1 MDSRIFSYTHSASPS
16 SMDGPLAGKSFSI
29 QPNMSVRGWPTDAGS
44 KALEGFVPLET
55 ATVIERIQAKAGSVV
70 GSTLMSELGLGLHE
84 DMAAAAIRDRHCDVA
99 LVTDLMGESRFV
111 ACEAGA
117 FGFKP
122 SYGLVSRFGLIGLV
136 PSMEAFGLVSMSLP
150 DIVRALEAIAGPD
163 DRDTSMVEGDIP
175 DFSQVGSTRDK
186 VKRIGVIRECVASL
200 TKEESED
207 FNKSLTCLE
216 DLGARI
222 EEVSMPDYRLFRL
235 VHNLVGATE
244 ASSSAGKYDG
254 VRYGHRT
261 AESENW
267 NEMYIRSRAE
277 CFGVLVKSY
286 LFQGAY
292 FQFESFSAFEDAC
305 RIRRRLVDGMD
316 AFFDQVDLVASPMPR
331 IKASGS
337 PGSATLKEVYDAF
350 ECSLAPNVTGQ
361 PCLSLPGS
369 LVRSGKEKVGI
380 QLTGRFLDDV
390 RLLSFASRLTAGM

>member
-1 MDSRIFSYTHSASPS
+1 
-16 SMDGPLAGKSFSI
+16 MDGPLAGKSFAI
-29 QPNMSVRGWPTDAGS
+29 QPNMSVRGWPTNAGS

-55 ATVIERIQAKAGSVV
+55 ATAIERIQAKAGHIV
-70 GSTLMSELGLGLHE
+70 GSTLMPELGLGLHA
-84 DMAAAAIRDRHCDVA
+84 DTAAAAIRGRHCDVA
-99 LVTDLMGESRFV
+99 LVTDLMGESRFI
-111 ACEAGA
+111 AGEAGA
-117 FGFKP
+117 LGFKP

-136 PSMEAFGLVSMSLP
+136 PSMETFGLVSMSLP
-150 DIVRALEAIAGPD
+150 DIVRALAAMAGPD

-175 DFSQVGSTRDK
+175 DFSQVGLTQDR

-200 TKEESED
+200 SKEEAED
-207 FNKSLTCLE
+207 FNESLTCLKG
-216 DLGARI
+216 LGTQI
-222 EEVSMPDYRLFRL
+222 EEISLPDHRLFRL

-292 FQFESFSAFEDAC
+292 FQFERFSAFQDAC
-305 RIRRRLVDGMD
+305 RIRRRLVEGMD
-316 AFFDQVDLVASPMPR
+316 AFFDQVDLIASPMLQ
-331 IKASGS
+331 IEASESFGS
-337 PGSATLKEVYDAF
+337 GTLKEVYDAF

-361 PCLSLPGS
+361 PCLSVPGS
-369 LVRSGKEKVGI
+369 LRRGATQVSI
-380 QLTGRFLDDV
+380 QLSGRFLDDV
-390 RLLSFASRLTAGM
+390 RLLSFASRLTAGT